1 MKTIFI
7 CLLLSFLFSC
17 KGNTGGEIIERE
29 NQDTI
34 HSVEVVYVADT
45 VLILELKDEIKIL
58 RDSLE
63 KITNEITYENYINAR
78 RIEKIKY
85 YINITERKPTNQKF
99 FFGWIR
105 RTMSEE

>member
-7 CLLLSFLFSC
+7 CLLTAFLFSC
-17 KGNTGGEIIERE
+17 KGNSSGETIERE
-29 NQDTI
+29 SQDTI
-34 HSVEVVYVADT
+34 HSVEVIYVTDT
-45 VLILELKDEIKIL
+45 VLISELKTEIENLK
-58 RDSLE
+58 DSLE
-63 KITNEITYENYINAR
+63 RVTNEITYENYINAR

>member
-7 CLLLSFLFSC
+7 CLLTAFLFSC

-29 NQDTI
+29 SQDTI
-34 HSVEVVYVADT
+34 HSVEVIYVTDT
-45 VLILELKDEIKIL
+45 VLISELKTEIENLK
-58 RDSLE
+58 DSL
-63 KITNEITYENYINAR
+63 KRVTNEITYENYINAR

>member
-29 NQDTI
+29 SQDTI
-34 HSVEVVYVADT
+34 HSVEVIYVTDT
-45 VLILELKDEIKIL
+45 VLISELKTEIENLK
-58 RDSLE
+58 DSIE
-63 KITNEITYENYINAR
+63 RVTNEITYENYINAR